1 MLNVR
6 DVATPPA
13 LEERRSWAFSIE
25 GSVLYVVIGGL
36 ILGVVGVWTAV
47 THHPS
52 PWLVARYVAVGVVY
66 LGVGYWLSSKGYG
79 ALGILVALTGALWF
93 IPELQDT
100 RRGMLVG
107 LAILFEDAFRAT
119 YAHAVLA
126 YPRGRIRPRL
136 GAWVVGAGY
145 LLVLGGGPARALTFQ
160 PYIWESC
167 DCPRNGFSIWHSE
180 SVYNAVNDPYRL
192 VGLILAIA
200 LIALLVWKSRTGAS
214 GQEVDRRPIWAAL
227 LGSVLILVS
236 GIIRDQLDLSRTGLI
251 LWLWVE
257 GIGMLAVALS
267 FLLLNRR
274 RIEAAQL

>member
-1 MLNVR
+1 VLNVR

-13 LEERRSWAFSIE
+13 LEERRPRTFAIE
-25 GSVLYVVIGGL
+25 GSILYVVIGGL

-52 PWLVARYVAVGVVY
+52 PWLVARYIAVGVVY

-79 ALGILVALTGALWF
+79 ALGVLVALTGALWF

-100 RRGMLVG
+100 RRGILVG
-107 LAILFEDAFRAT
+107 LAILLEDAFRAT

-126 YPRGRIRPRL
+126 YPSGRIRPRL

-145 LLVLGGGPARALTFQ
+145 LLTLGGGAARALTFQ

-167 DCPRNGFSIWHSE
+167 DCPRNGFSIWHTE

-192 VGLILAIA
+192 IGLILAVA
-200 LIALLVWKSRTGAS
+200 LIVLLAWKSRTGAAEE
-214 GQEVDRRPIWAAL
+214 GVDRRPIWAAL
-227 LGSVLILVS
+227 VGSIVILVA
-236 GIIRDQLDLSRTGLI
+236 GVIRDQLELSRNGLI

-257 GIGMLAVALS
+257 GAGMLLVALS
-267 FLLLNRR
+267 FLVLKRR
-274 RIEAAQL
+274 RVEPAPF